1 MGFFLFFFMYGY
13 ILSKFLLLIVI
24 CNFKFFESII
34 KLCIFKY
41 IVEFLVLIGFFVDI
55 NLKCVL
61 SMYYEWMNKIVLN
74 KIVYCFNNNMSMF

>member
-61 SMYYEWMNKIVLN
+61 SMYYECEVLN